1 MGIANNKKAFH
12 DYFIEDRYEAGIE
25 LIGAEVKSIKLG
37 KVSIKESFVRII
49 KNEIFIMG
57 MNVTPYEQ
65 SALFI
70 PKDVRVRKLLLHR
83 SEINKIHEKVRE
95 KGYTIV
101 PLSIYEK
108 KGLIKVEI
116 ALAKGKKN
124 YDKRDSEA
132 EKVQKRDADRQKKE
146 FNKNY

>member
-1 MGIANNKKAFH
+1 
-12 DYFIEDRYEAGIE
+12 
-25 LIGAEVKSIKLG
+25 
-37 KVSIKESFVRII
+37 
-49 KNEIFIMG
+49 MG

-108 KGLIKVEI
+108 NVCISKFT
-116 ALAKGKKN
+116 
-124 YDKRDSEA
+124 S
-132 EKVQKRDADRQKKE
+132 
-146 FNKNY
+146 

>member
-1 MGIANNKKAFH
+1 MNIARNKKAFH
-12 DYFIEDRYEAGIE
+12 DYFIEDRFEAGIE

-37 KVSIKESFVRII
+37 KVSVKEAFVRII

-70 PKDVRVRKLLLHR
+70 PKDIRVRKLLLHKA
-83 SEINKIHEKVRE
+83 EIRKIHEKVKE

-101 PLSIYEK
+101 PLSVYIK
-108 KGLIKVEI
+108 KGLVKVEI
-116 ALAKGKKN
+116 AVGKGKKN
-124 YDKRDSEA
+124 YDKRDTEA
-132 EKVQKRDADRQKKE
+132 VKTQTREADRAKKE
-146 FNKNY
+146 FNKL